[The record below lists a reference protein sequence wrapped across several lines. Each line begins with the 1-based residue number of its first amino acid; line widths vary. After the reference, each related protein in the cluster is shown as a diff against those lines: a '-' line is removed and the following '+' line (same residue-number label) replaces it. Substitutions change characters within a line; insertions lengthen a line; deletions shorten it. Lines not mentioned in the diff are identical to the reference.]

1 MENWVKYVLFSILF
15 FVSGQVALKYE
26 NSKNSLISCCYF
38 TISMGIVGL
47 LTLLFLLKREKM
59 NKKQENRIIYPII
72 AGIVFFFGNLFWVM
86 SINNSPSLSLVRV
99 IMAGGETLLLLIAG
113 YLFFKQKLSLKDF
126 IAILI
131 ILFGIFIINI

>member
-1 MENWVKYVLFSILF
+1 MEHWVKYVLFSILF

-47 LTLLFLLKREKM
+47 LTLLFLLKEKM

-72 AGIVFFFGNLFWVM
+72 AGIVFFFGNLFWV
-86 SINNSPSLSLVRV
+86 IV
-99 IMAGGETLLLLIAG
+99 
-113 YLFFKQKLSLKDF
+113 
-126 IAILI
+126 
-131 ILFGIFIINI
+131 